1 MADQGSKGLTR
12 IIKATGYS
20 LQGLKAAYV
29 NEAAFRQEIWLSII
43 LIPSGLW
50 LGQSPL
56 EKAVLVSV
64 VLLVLMMEL
73 LNSAI
78 EAIVDRAGTE
88 HNELAGRAKD
98 IGSAVVFIA
107 LLLTVFVWAMILLPR
122 YI

>member
-12 IIKATGYS
+12 IIKAAGYS
-20 LQGLKAAYV
+20 LQGLRAAYV

-43 LIPSGLW
+43 LIPLGLW
-50 LGQSPL
+50 QGKTPL
-56 EKAVLVSV
+56 EQVLLVSV

-98 IGSAVVFIA
+98 IGSAAVFIA

-122 YI
+122 YF